1 MTNVPIHCACGSV
14 RGVVRK
20 MTPSTTNRVV
30 CYCKD
35 CQAFAHYLGQD
46 EDVLDARGGT
56 QVLQIS
62 PGQVEFTEGAEH
74 LKCLR
79 LTDGGPFRWY
89 AGCCKTPIGNTPAS
103 WRVSFLGLI
112 SRCLDASGIEPTL
125 EAVTGPVRMHV
136 YRNGATDPNALKGL
150 PGPSA
155 WKMMRFGLSV
165 VGAMLSGK
173 YRNTPF
179 FDATGEPVMQPHRVE
194 GEERAKLPPYA
205 GT

>member
-1 MTNVPIHCACGSV
+1 MTTANSAEVKTTLKASRSSV
-14 RGVVRK
+14 S
-20 MTPSTTNRVV
+20 TPQNDR
-30 CYCKD
+30 
-35 CQAFAHYLGQD
+35 
-46 EDVLDARGGT
+46 
-56 QVLQIS
+56 LQ
-62 PGQVEFTEGAEH
+62 FTEGAEL
-74 LKCLR
+74 LKCMR

-112 SRCLDASGIEPTL
+112 SRCLNASGIEPSL

-136 YRNGATDPNALKGL
+136 YRNGATDPNVLKDL
-150 PGPSA
+150 SGPSP
-155 WKMMRFGLSV
+155 WKMIRFGLSV
-165 VGAMLSGK
+165 VGAMMSGK

>member
-1 MTNVPIHCACGSV
+1 MSNVPIRCACGAV
-14 RGVVRK
+14 RGVVRE

-30 CYCKD
+30 CHCLD
-35 CQAFAHYLGQD
+35 CQAFAHYLGQA
-46 EDVLDARGGT
+46 EDMLDGQGGT

-62 PGQVEFTEGAEH
+62 PGQVEFTDGVEH

-79 LTDGGPFRWY
+79 LTDAGPFRWY
-89 AGCCKTPIGNTPAS
+89 AGCCRTPIGNTPAS

-112 SRCLDASGIEPTL
+112 SQCLDASGIEPSL
-125 EAVTGPVRMHV
+125 EAATGPVRMHV
-136 YRNGATDPNALKGL
+136 YRNGAPDPKALEGL
-150 PGPSA
+150 PGPSP
-155 WKMMRFGLSV
+155 WKMMGFGLSV
-165 VGAMLSGK
+165 LGAMLSGR

-179 FDATGEPVMQPHRVE
+179 FDATGEPVVEPHRVQ